1 MSSILDREPKL
12 VWKHFD
18 EIRKIPRCSKHEERI
33 RDFIVGF
40 AKSHGLEHK
49 VDKCGNVVIKVG
61 ATKGME
67 ARPIVVLQGHMDMVC
82 EKNSDKMHDFSK
94 DPIELVM
101 DGDWLKANGTT
112 LGADNGIGVAIGLA
126 MLEDKELQHGP
137 LEALF
142 TVDEETGL
150 TGAFNMEETMLKGR
164 IMLNLDSE
172 ELGAIFVGCS
182 GGGDSVITM
191 PIKTKAL
198 PKGFDAVE
206 LKVSGLR
213 GGHSG
218 VDIHEQRANAIKVLA
233 RILNAGLALGKVYI
247 SDIKGGNLRNAIPR
261 EASAIVAVKSKAL
274 EDSVKAFKATAAAIL
289 EEYKSVDKDL
299 RLEVRTGKDVKA
311 KKVLGSELS
320 KSMIDMLVAMPHGVL
335 AMSHDMPGLVETSC
349 NLAVVALDK
358 KILRVQMSSRSS
370 IKSALQSTRDRI
382 HAIATLAGAK
392 VEEPSAYPGWKPNLR
407 SPLLQVTKEAYKEV
421 TGKEPALKA
430 IHAGLETGIVGE
442 RFPGMDMV
450 SIGPDIKYP
459 HSPDEKVD
467 MTTVVDLYKV
477 VARILRKV

>member
-1 MSSILDREPKL
+1 MSSILDREPKI

-18 EIRKIPRCSKHEERI
+18 EIRKIPHCSKHEEGI
-33 RDFIVGF
+33 RKYIVGF
-40 AKSHGLEHK
+40 AKQHGLEHK
-49 VDKCGNVVIKVG
+49 VDKAGNVVIKIR

-67 ARPIVVLQGHMDMVC
+67 NKPVVVLQGHMDMVC
-82 EKNSDKMHDFSK
+82 EKNSDKKHDFMK
-94 DPIELVM
+94 DPIELVI
-101 DGDWLKANGTT
+101 DGNWLKANGTT

-126 MLEDKELQHGP
+126 MLEDHELQHGP

-150 TGAFNMEETMLKGR
+150 TGAFNMDVDMLAGR

-172 ELGAIFVGCS
+172 ELGSIFVGCS
-182 GGGDSVITM
+182 GGGDSIITL
-191 PIKTKAL
+191 PIKTGSV
-198 PKGFDAVE
+198 PKGFEAVE

-218 VDIHEQRANAIKVLA
+218 VDVHEQRANAIKVLA
-233 RILNAGLALGKVYI
+233 RILNAGLAFGKVYI

-261 EASAIVAVKSKAL
+261 EAFAVVAVSSKAL

-289 EEYKSVDKDL
+289 DEYRSVDKDL
-299 RLEVRTGKDVKA
+299 RLDVRTGKDVKA
-311 KKVLGSELS
+311 KKVMDFQLS
-320 KSMIDMLVAMPHGVL
+320 KCIIDMLVAMPHGVL

-349 NLAVVALDK
+349 NLAVVAFDK
-358 KILRVQMSSRSS
+358 KVLRVQMSSRSS
-370 IKSALQSTRDRI
+370 IKSALQATRDRI
-382 HAIATLAGAK
+382 HAIATMAGAK
-392 VEEPSAYPGWKPNLR
+392 VEEPSAYPGWKPNLKSR
-407 SPLLQVTKEAYKEV
+407 ILQVTKDAYKEV
-421 TGKEPALKA
+421 TGKEPSLKA

-450 SIGPDIKYP
+450 SIGPEIKYP

-467 MTTVVDLYKV
+467 MTTVVELYKV
-477 VARILRKV
+477 VASILRKV

>member
-18 EIRKIPRCSKHEERI
+18 EIRKIPHGSKNEGAI
-33 RDFIVGF
+33 REYIVGF
-40 AKSHGLEHK
+40 AKQHGLEHK
-49 VDKCGNVVIKVG
+49 VDKAGNVVIKIR

-67 ARPIVVLQGHMDMVC
+67 NKPVVVLQGHMDMVC
-82 EKNSDKMHDFSK
+82 EKNSDKKHDFMK
-94 DPIELVM
+94 DPIELVI

-126 MLEDKELQHGP
+126 MLEDHALQHGP

-150 TGAFNMEETMLKGR
+150 TGAFNMDVDMLRGR

-172 ELGAIFVGCS
+172 ELGSIFVGCS
-182 GGGDSVITM
+182 GGGDSIITL
-191 PIKTKAL
+191 PIKTVSV
-198 PKGFDAVE
+198 PKGFEAVE
-206 LKVSGLR
+206 LKVGGLR

-218 VDIHEQRANAIKVLA
+218 VDVHEQRANAIKVLG
-233 RILNAGLALGKVYI
+233 RVLNAGLALGKVYI

-261 EASAIVAVKSKAL
+261 EAYAVVAVSSKAL
-274 EDSVKAFKATAAAIL
+274 EDSVKAFKATAAAML
-289 EEYKSVDKDL
+289 DEYRSVDKDL
-299 RLEVRTGKDVKA
+299 HLEVRTGKDVKA
-311 KKVLGSELS
+311 KKVMGSELS
-320 KSMIDMLVAMPHGVL
+320 KGIIDMLVAMPHGVL

-370 IKSALQSTRDRI
+370 IKSALQATRDRI
-382 HAIATLAGAK
+382 HAIATMAGAK
-392 VEEPSAYPGWKPNLR
+392 VEEPSAYPGWKPNLKSR
-407 SPLLQVTKEAYKEV
+407 ILQVTKDAYKEV
-421 TGKEPALKA
+421 TGKEPSLKA

-450 SIGPDIKYP
+450 SIGPEIKYP

-467 MTTVVDLYKV
+467 MTTVVELYKV
-477 VARILRKV
+477 VASILRKV